1 MTLSGKKVRIFK
13 AMAHPVRLAIVEGL
27 AGGGRCV
34 CDIAGWFNHDRTT
47 ISKHLSILK
56 NAGIITDRKEGLSVY
71 YSLHATCL
79 IPLLECLE
87 TALRD
92 DVRREYESCCGVRQD
107 PIQST
112 GGKRHA

>member
-1 MTLSGKKVRIFK
+1 MTLSEKKVQIFK
-13 AMAHPVRLAIVEGL
+13 ALAHTVRLSIVERL

-34 CDIAGWFNHDRTT
+34 CEIAEWFDCDRTT

-56 NAGIITDRKEGLSVY
+56 NAGVITDRKEGLNVQ

-87 TALRD
+87 TTLRD
-92 DVRREYESCCGVRQD
+92 DVRKEYESCCGLEKAVT
-107 PIQST
+107 S
-112 GGKRHA
+112 GGEDNA